1 MIKKRVRYKK
11 AFSLIELIFVIV
23 VLGIV
28 ASIGS
33 QVIAKVYESY
43 VLQRG
48 MYRATMKTELVLE
61 QIGNRLRYAIPGTVG
76 ARADNNNSWEEIST
90 VTAPNDK
97 VLQWVAYDG
106 DSFEAIPQN
115 GRTPGWSG
123 FCDLNKSSKTKLSSP
138 GSKFSLTNTIIK
150 NLSDKT
156 KDINS
161 SVVYFMDVYDG
172 ATGLPQYY
180 DVRRSDDTHLTFDNS
195 NDKNASE
202 RYKLA
207 WSSYALSVE
216 GGDLYLYYNFSP
228 YPGASLNDAKKS
240 LLLKNVSNFRFKG
253 GEGSIRVKICLEE
266 PIAADANVTACKEKV
281 IF

>member
-28 ASIGS
+28 ASLGS

-48 MYRATMKTELVLE
+48 MYRATMKTELALE

-76 ARADNNNSWEEIST
+76 ARANISSTWEEIST

-106 DSFEAIPQN
+106 DSFEAIPQS

-123 FCDLNKSSKTKLSSP
+123 FCDLNTSSKSTLSSP
-138 GSKFSLTNTIIK
+138 GSKFSLANKIIK
-150 NLSDKT
+150 NLSGKT
-156 KDINS
+156 KDINN
-161 SVVYFMDVYDG
+161 SVVYFMGVYDES
-172 ATGLPQYY
+172 TGLPRYY
-180 DVRRSDDTHLTFDNS
+180 GVYDSDDTHLSFTDS
-195 NDKNASE
+195 KEKNATE

-216 GGDLYLYYNFSP
+216 SGDLYLYYNFSP
-228 YPGASLNDAKKS
+228 NPGASLNNVKKS

-253 GEGSIRVKICLEE
+253 GEGSIRVKICLQE

>member
-1 MIKKRVRYKK
+1 MSSRR

-28 ASIGS
+28 ASLGS

-48 MYRATMKTELVLE
+48 MYRATMKTELALE

-76 ARADNNNSWEEIST
+76 ARADTSQIWEEIST

-106 DSFEAIPQN
+106 DSFEAIPKS

-123 FCDLNKSSKTKLSSP
+123 FCDLNTSSKSILSSP
-138 GSKFSLTNTIIK
+138 GSKFSLANTIIK
-150 NLSDKT
+150 NLSAGS
-156 KDINS
+156 KDINNT
-161 SVVYFMDVYDG
+161 VVYFMGVYDG
-172 ATGLPQYY
+172 STGLPRYY
-180 DVRRSDDTHLTFDNS
+180 GVHSFGDPLDDTHLAF
-195 NDKNASE
+195 NDSKEKNATE

-228 YPGASLNDAKKS
+228 NPGASLNNAKKS

-253 GEGSIRVKICLEE
+253 GEGSIRIKICLQE